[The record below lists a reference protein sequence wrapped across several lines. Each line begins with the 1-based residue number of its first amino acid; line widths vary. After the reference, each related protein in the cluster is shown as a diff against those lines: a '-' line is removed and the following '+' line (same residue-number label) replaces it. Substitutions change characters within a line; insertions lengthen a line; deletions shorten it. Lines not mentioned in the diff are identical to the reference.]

1 MAEVT
6 ETNPKG
12 AGAPEG
18 NQNSSK
24 NNRLWAETIKRA
36 VTQSD
41 SERLRR
47 IAEALLV
54 KAEDGD
60 MSAIKELGDR
70 LDGKASQAI
79 EASISG
85 ELEVNHALVAGAKEL
100 LIQRLKANETNRES

>member
-1 MAEVT
+1 MAEIS

-47 IAEALLV
+47 IAEALLT

-70 LDGKASQAI
+70 LDGKAQQTIDANI
-79 EASISG
+79 TG
-85 ELEVNHALVAGAKEL
+85 ELNITKIERSIVDS
-100 LIQRLKANETNRES
+100 ANTNT

>member
-1 MAEVT
+1 MAEIT
-6 ETNPKG
+6 DTNPKG

-24 NNRLWAETIKRA
+24 NNRLWADTIKRA

-41 SERLRR
+41 ATRLRR
-47 IAEALLV
+47 IAEALIT

-70 LDGKASQAI
+70 LDGKAIQQVTGDLDAT
-79 EASISG
+79 
-85 ELEVNHALVAGAKEL
+85 LTVNILRYGDSNPTK
-100 LIQRLKANETNRES
+100 

>member
-1 MAEVT
+1 MQNTHGGARE
-6 ETNPKG
+6 G

-41 SERLRR
+41 GERLRR

-60 MSAIKELGDR
+60 MTAIKELGDR
-70 LDGKASQAI
+70 LDGKAQQ
-79 EASISG
+79 SIDANLAG
-85 ELEVNHALVAGAKEL
+85 TIDINHDLVAGAKEML
-100 LIQRLKANETNRES
+100 LQRLASKDESAG